1 MFRSFPTG
9 TESTRGRRLAASYF
23 YALILSVGIADNH
36 ASYAQEPNPSASAP
50 STATDV
56 HQPGFVTAD
65 ESNALFNAIE
75 ARAKN
80 LAGEN
85 FVAANAGIPKE
96 LAEMNYEQYRSIQ
109 FRSDK
114 SLWRDESLF
123 EIQLFH
129 PGFLYKEP
137 VTIHM
142 ARLGGDTRLKFER
155 DFFDYFGLAE
165 EFADKVPEDV
175 GFAGFRVHYPIGN
188 EHKTEFLV
196 FQGASYFRMVGPG
209 QFYGVSGRGLAI
221 DTAEAS
227 GEEFPVFREFW
238 LVQPEPGQTHLVLY
252 ALLDSPS
259 ISGAYRFEVT
269 PGAPTEMLVE
279 ARLFARKDIK
289 KLGVAPL
296 TSMYHH
302 GENKVRFVDDFRPE
316 VHDSDGLLV
325 ATANGEWVW
334 RPLSNHRALRIS
346 SLSDENPH
354 GFGLL
359 QRDRDFDSYM
369 DMEAKYQLRP
379 SMWVTPVG
387 DWGKGRVEL
396 VEIPTDTEVND
407 NIVAYW
413 VPEQSMKAG
422 EARRYSYRLRSFDNH
437 LPEQIGAKVLR
448 TRIGWGA
455 IPGHSNPPPHSKR
468 QFIIDFAG
476 GELENLPADAL
487 LEAQMANT
495 SGTISDLMVTRLPD
509 QKTWRASFKLEP
521 EGNNLVDM
529 RLFIKLRD
537 QRLTEVWSYVWY
549 PDAIQ

>member
-1 MFRSFPTG
+1 MRKSFPLG
-9 TESTRGRRLAASYF
+9 PKRVRRLAASCCCM
-23 YALILSVGIADNH
+23 LIFGFGVLQNPTA
-36 ASYAQEPNPSASAP
+36 YAQEATSSSATNLQLPS
-50 STATDV
+50 
-56 HQPGFVTAD
+56 FVTED
-65 ESNALFNAIE
+65 ESNALFDAVE
-75 ARAKN
+75 ARAKT
-80 LAGEN
+80 LAAEN
-85 FVAANAGIPKE
+85 FVPVDAKVPPE
-96 LAEMNYEQYRSIQ
+96 LADMSYEQYRSIQ
-109 FRSDK
+109 FRAQN
-114 SLWRDESLF
+114 SLWRGEALF

-142 ARLGGDTRLKFER
+142 ARLSGDTRLKFQR

-165 EFADKVPEDV
+165 AFANKVPEDM

-238 LVQPEPGQTHLVLY
+238 LVQPQPEQTHLVLY

-259 ISGAYRFEVT
+259 ITGAYRFEVT
-269 PGAPTEMLVE
+269 PGAPTEMLIK
-279 ARLFARKDIK
+279 ARLFARKDVK
-289 KLGVAPL
+289 KLGIAPL

-359 QRDRDFDSYM
+359 QRDRDFNSYM

-413 VPEQSMKAG
+413 VPAQSMKAG
-422 EARRYSYRLRSFDNH
+422 DARRYSYRLRSFDNN
-437 LPEQIGAKVLR
+437 LAEQIGAKVLR

-455 IPGHSNPPPHSKR
+455 IPGQSNPPPHSKR

-476 GELENLPADAL
+476 GELENLPVDAP
-487 LEAQMANT
+487 LEAQMAST
-495 SGTISDLMVTRLPD
+495 SGAITDLMVTRLPD

>member
-1 MFRSFPTG
+1 
-9 TESTRGRRLAASYF
+9 
-23 YALILSVGIADNH
+23 
-36 ASYAQEPNPSASAP
+36 
-50 STATDV
+50 
-56 HQPGFVTAD
+56 
-65 ESNALFNAIE
+65 
-75 ARAKN
+75 
-80 LAGEN
+80 
-85 FVAANAGIPKE
+85 
-96 LAEMNYEQYRSIQ
+96 
-109 FRSDK
+109 
-114 SLWRDESLF
+114 
-123 EIQLFH
+123 
-129 PGFLYKEP
+129 
-137 VTIHM
+137 
-142 ARLGGDTRLKFER
+142 
-155 DFFDYFGLAE
+155 
-165 EFADKVPEDV
+165 
-175 GFAGFRVHYPIGN
+175 
-188 EHKTEFLV
+188 

-238 LVQPEPGQTHLVLY
+238 LVQPQPGQTHLVLY

-334 RPLSNHRALRIS
+334 RPLSNHLALRIS

-359 QRDRDFDSYM
+359 QRVREFNSYM
-369 DMEAKYQLRP
+369 DQEAKYQLRP
-379 SMWVTPVG
+379 SIWVTPVG

-422 EARRYSYRLRSFDNH
+422 ETRRYSYRLRSFDNN

-476 GELENLPADAL
+476 GELENLPADAP

-495 SGTISDLMVTRLPD
+495 SGT
-509 QKTWRASFKLEP
+509 
-521 EGNNLVDM
+521 
-529 RLFIKLRD
+529 
-537 QRLTEVWSYVWY
+537 
-549 PDAIQ
+549 